1 MHLVMFDIDGTLVD
15 STGFDTELYVE
26 AVRGVLDVEIDT
38 DWNAYE
44 HASDSGIL
52 DEVLRG
58 ARPGR
63 EHAELAARVQQRFV
77 ALVGDYL
84 RRAPGEVREIVGAK
98 RLVERLLE
106 LPNVRVG
113 VATGG
118 WEPTAKLKLAHVGI
132 GIEQLGFASSSDARA
147 RTDIMR
153 LAAQRALHGAT
164 YARATY
170 FGDGAWDKRA
180 SAELGYDFVAVGGG
194 IAHPVAYA
202 DLRDTDAILSR
213 LGLADVAP
221 ASTARSSR

>member
-15 STGFDTELYVE
+15 SAGFDTELYVE
-26 AVRGVLDVEIDT
+26 AVRGVLNVEIDS

-44 HASDSGIL
+44 HVSDSGIL
-52 DEVLRG
+52 EEVLRRV
-58 ARPGR
+58 RPDS
-63 EHAELAARVQQRFV
+63 EHGHLAARVQERFV

-84 RRAPGEVREIVGAK
+84 RRAPDAVREIAGAK
-98 RLVERLLE
+98 RLVERLLG

-118 WEPTAKLKLAHVGI
+118 WEPTARLKLAHVGI
-132 GIEQLGFASSSDARA
+132 GTERLGFASSSDARA

-164 YARATY
+164 YVRATY
-170 FGDGAWDKRA
+170 FGDGAWDRRA
-180 SAELGYDFVAVGGG
+180 SEELGYDFIAVGGG
-194 IAHPVAYA
+194 VPHPVAYA

-213 LGLADVAP
+213 LGLIDVAV
-221 ASTARSSR
+221 AS